1 MVLEAFFSNIV
12 IVRLVLEAKSPRE
25 LAQRCHRQPKTVLE
39 WLGFVARKQKLIQ
52 YNLCSE
58 KMTKR
63 NYFNTF

>member
-39 WLGFVARKQKLIQ
+39 WLDFAEI
-52 YNLCSE
+52 
-58 KMTKR
+58 TR
-63 NYFNTF
+63 NRLR